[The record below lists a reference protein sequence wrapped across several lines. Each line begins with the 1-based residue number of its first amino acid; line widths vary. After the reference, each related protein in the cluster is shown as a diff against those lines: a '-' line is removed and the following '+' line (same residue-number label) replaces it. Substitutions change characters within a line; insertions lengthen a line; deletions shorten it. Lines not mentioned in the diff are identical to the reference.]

1 MPPMIAIATL
11 MLALTVG
18 AAKPPPKVAPRPAAT
33 TTTMTTACPEP
44 AAAAVVPDKPATVRM
59 MLPDLDVS
67 PRFADAAAVLGQVVA
82 AEAATLHGY
91 TLLTSSDVRAVLDQE
106 ASKQLVGCDD
116 TGCLAE
122 LAEALDA
129 ELVVSG
135 KVGETPD
142 GTPLVSLTLINA
154 RALVVVNRVT
164 AQWKGP
170 TDRLADVVKTSTQ
183 RLLVEG
189 HARVPGGIRLTAL
202 PAQARVFVDGEA
214 RVVGNDAHLAGIDVG
229 VHDVTVEADDKLPR
243 TIPVVVVSGA
253 DSVVDATLEDV
264 PIATAWLW
272 AGGIGA
278 VVVGAAAT
286 GAIAWF
292 SGQGTANVL
301 IETPDTSVA
310 NADALRSLAK

>member
-1 MPPMIAIATL
+1 MHAMIATL
-11 MLALTVG
+11 LLALTLG
-18 AAKPPPKVAPRPAAT
+18 AAKPAPKVAPKPT
-33 TTTMTTACPEP
+33 TTPVTCPEP
-44 AAAAVVPDKPATVRM
+44 PAAVVAPTQPSTVRM

-82 AEAATLHGY
+82 AEAGKLQGY
-91 TLLTSSDVRAVLDQE
+91 TLLTSADVRAVLDQE

-170 TDRLADVVKTSTQ
+170 ADRLADVVRTSTQ

-189 HARVPGGIRLTAL
+189 HARTPGGIRLTAL
-202 PAQARVFVDGEA
+202 PVRARVLVDGEV

-229 VHDVTVEADDKLPR
+229 VHEVTVEADDKLPR
-243 TIPVVVVSGA
+243 AIPVVVLSET

-264 PIATAWLW
+264 PIAGAWLW

-292 SGQGTANVL
+292 SGQGTANVRVD
-301 IETPDTSVA
+301 TPDTSIA
-310 NADALRSLAK
+310 NAETLRGLAK

>member
-1 MPPMIAIATL
+1 MPPMFVTL
-11 MLALTVG
+11 LLAMSLS
-18 AAKPPPKVAPRPAAT
+18 AAKPAPKVPSKPVAAPAL
-33 TTTMTTACPEP
+33 CPEP
-44 AAAAVVPDKPATVRM
+44 PVAVDAPRATTVRM

-67 PRFADAAAVLGQVVA
+67 PRFANAAAVLGQVVA
-82 AEAATLHGY
+82 AEAGKLRGY

-164 AQWKGP
+164 AQWSGP
-170 TDRLADVVKTSTQ
+170 LDRLADVVKTSTQ
-183 RLLVEG
+183 RLLVEA
-189 HARVPGGIRLTAL
+189 HERAPGGIRLTGA
-202 PAQARVFVDGEA
+202 PARARVFVDGEA
-214 RVVGNDAHLAGIDVG
+214 RVVGNDAHLGGLDVG
-229 VHDVTVEADDKLPR
+229 VHEVTVEADDKLPR
-243 TIPVVVVSGA
+243 AIPVVVLSGT
-253 DSVVDATLEDV
+253 DSVVDATLDDV
-264 PIATAWLW
+264 PVAAAWLW

-286 GAIAWF
+286 GAVAWF
-292 SGQGTANVL
+292 SGQGTANVVVS
-301 IETPDTSVA
+301 TPDTTIA

>member
-1 MPPMIAIATL
+1 MPPMVVTL
-11 MLALTVG
+11 LLALSLS
-18 AAKPPPKVAPRPAAT
+18 AAKPAPKVVPKPVAA
-33 TTTMTTACPEP
+33 AQCPEP
-44 AAAAVVPDKPATVRM
+44 PVVVEAPRPATVRM

-67 PRFADAAAVLGQVVA
+67 PRFANAAAVLGQVVA
-82 AEAATLHGY
+82 AEAGKLHGY

-116 TGCLAE
+116 NGCLAE

-164 AQWKGP
+164 AQWGGP
-170 TDRLADVVKTSTQ
+170 LERLPDVVKTSTQ
-183 RLLVEG
+183 RLLVEA
-189 HARVPGGIRLTAL
+189 HARAPGGIRLTGA
-202 PAQARVFVDGEA
+202 PAGARVLLDGEA
-214 RVVGNDAHLAGIDVG
+214 RVVGNDAHLGGIDVG
-229 VHDVTVEADDKLPR
+229 VHEVTVEADDKLPR
-243 TIPVVVVSGA
+243 AIPVVVLSGN
-253 DSVVDATLEDV
+253 DSVVDATLDDV
-264 PIATAWLW
+264 PVAAGWLW

-278 VVVGAAAT
+278 VVVGAAAA
-286 GAIAWF
+286 GAVAWF
-292 SGQGTANVL
+292 SGQGTANVVVS
-301 IETPDTSVA
+301 TPDTTIA